1 MDYTATLGKQIGSA
15 KMGVVGLMNTL
26 KLEGAK
32 YNVKCNTLAPLA
44 GTRMTESLMP
54 EEVLDQIKPE
64 FVSPAVTYMVSEDA
78 PTGVIMPRSRC
89 IYKSYDP

>member
-1 MDYTATLGKQIGSA
+1 
-15 KMGVVGLMNTL
+15 MNTL

-54 EEVLDQIKPE
+54 EEVIEQIRPE
-64 FVSPAVTYMVSEDA
+64 FVTPAVTYMVSEDA
-78 PTGVIMPRSRC
+78 PTGVIIILRPAKYSKMFSLTE
-89 IYKSYDP
+89 I